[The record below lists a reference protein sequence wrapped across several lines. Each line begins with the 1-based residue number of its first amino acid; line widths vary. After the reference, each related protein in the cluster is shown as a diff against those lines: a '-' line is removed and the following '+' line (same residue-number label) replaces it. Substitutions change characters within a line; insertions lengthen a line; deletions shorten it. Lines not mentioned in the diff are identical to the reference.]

1 MSGAVRIGA
10 IRGDIGEASAV
21 GDAGN
26 GGTGGV
32 VFCAIRFD
40 GADASV
46 FCRRKGY
53 IEDCDNDS
61 ANVLSVRELGL
72 ASCL

>member
-1 MSGAVRIGA
+1 MRMGA
-10 IRGDIGEASAV
+10 IRGDIGEASVV

-32 VFCAIRFD
+32 VCTIRFD

-46 FCRRKGY
+46 FCRMMSY
-53 IEDCDNDS
+53 VEDCENDS
-61 ANVLSVRELGL
+61 SNVLSVRESRL

>member
-1 MSGAVRIGA
+1 MSGAVSIGA
-10 IRGDIGEASAV
+10 IRGDIGKESVV

-32 VFCAIRFD
+32 VCTIRFD

-46 FCRRKGY
+46 FCRKMGY
-53 IEDCDNDS
+53 VEDGESNS
-61 ANVLSVRELGL
+61 ANVLSVRELGS

>member
-1 MSGAVRIGA
+1 MSGALRMGA
-10 IRGDIGEASAV
+10 IRGDIGAASVV

-32 VFCAIRFD
+32 VCATRFG

-46 FCRRKGY
+46 FCRRMCYVKDR
-53 IEDCDNDS
+53 ENDS
-61 ANVLSVRELGL
+61 ANVLSVRALGS

>member
-1 MSGAVRIGA
+1 MSGAARMGT
-10 IRGDIGEASAV
+10 IRGDIGKVSVV

-32 VFCAIRFD
+32 VCAIRFD

-46 FCRRKGY
+46 FCKRICY
-53 IEDCDNDS
+53 VVDCENDLVD
-61 ANVLSVRELGL
+61 VLSVRELCL

>member
-1 MSGAVRIGA
+1 MGT
-10 IRGDIGEASAV
+10 IRGDIGEASTD

-32 VFCAIRFD
+32 VCAVRFG

-46 FCRRKGY
+46 FCRRVGY
-53 IEDCDNDS
+53 VEDCENNS
-61 ANVLSVRELGL
+61 ANVPSVHGLCL

>member
-1 MSGAVRIGA
+1 MSGAMRMGA
-10 IRGDIGEASAV
+10 IRGDIGKASVV

-32 VFCAIRFD
+32 VCIIRFD

-46 FCRRKGY
+46 FCRMMGY
-53 IEDCDNDS
+53 VEDCENDS
-61 ANVLSVRELGL
+61 ANVPSVRESRL

>member
-1 MSGAVRIGA
+1 MSGAVRMGA
-10 IRGDIGEASAV
+10 IRGDIGEASVV

-32 VFCAIRFD
+32 VCAIRFG

-46 FCRRKGY
+46 FCRRMGY
-53 IEDCDNDS
+53 VKDCENDS

>member
-1 MSGAVRIGA
+1 MSGAVRMGVS
-10 IRGDIGEASAV
+10 RGDIGETSV

-32 VFCAIRFD
+32 VCGVRFD

-46 FCRRKGY
+46 FYRGMGY
-53 IEDCDNDS
+53 VKDCENDL
-61 ANVLSVRELGL
+61 ANVLNVRELRL

>member
-1 MSGAVRIGA
+1 MGV
-10 IRGDIGEASAV
+10 IRGDIGKESVV

-32 VFCAIRFD
+32 VCATRFG

-46 FCRRKGY
+46 FCRRMGY
-53 IEDCDNDS
+53 VEDGENDS
-61 ANVLSVRELGL
+61 VNVLSVRELCL

>member
-1 MSGAVRIGA
+1 MG
-10 IRGDIGEASAV
+10 IRGDIGEVSVV

-32 VFCAIRFD
+32 VCAIRFD

-46 FCRRKGY
+46 FCGSDGLRQ
-53 IEDCDNDS
+53 
-61 ANVLSVRELGL
+61 ELGE
-72 ASCL
+72 

>member
-1 MSGAVRIGA
+1 MGA
-10 IRGDIGEASAV
+10 IRGDIGEAPAV

-26 GGTGGV
+26 GGMGGV
-32 VFCAIRFD
+32 VCAIRFG

-46 FCRRKGY
+46 FCRKVGY
-53 IEDCDNDS
+53 VEDCENNS
-61 ANVLSVRELGL
+61 ANVLSVHELSL

>member
-1 MSGAVRIGA
+1 MSGAVRTGA
-10 IRGDIGEASAV
+10 IRGDIGEPSVV
-21 GDAGN
+21 GDEGN

-32 VFCAIRFD
+32 VLAIRFG

-46 FCRRKGY
+46 FCGRMGHL
-53 IEDCDNDS
+53 EDCENDS
-61 ANVLSVRELGL
+61 ANVPSARELSS

>member
-1 MSGAVRIGA
+1 MSGAVRMGA
-10 IRGDIGEASAV
+10 IRGDFGEASVV

-32 VFCAIRFD
+32 VCAIRFD

-46 FCRRKGY
+46 FCRRMGY
-53 IEDCDNDS
+53 IEDCENDS
-61 ANVLSVRELGL
+61 GNLLSVRELGL